1 MKFKRI
7 FLIVMD
13 SLGVGHA
20 EDAHKFNDEGSNTFY
35 HVNEAMKYLNI
46 PNLEKLGVGY
56 LDDYNG
62 INKPKD
68 FKGYI
73 GRLKERSNGK
83 DTMTGHWEMMGLYIE
98 KPFKTFTD
106 TGFPKE
112 LLDEFTRRTGKEIIG
127 NISASGTKIIEDL
140 GEEHMR
146 TGKLIIYTSADSVL
160 QIAAN
165 EATCPIDEL
174 YKYCE
179 IARDI
184 TMKDEW
190 KVGRIIAR
198 PFIGTSKD
206 NFKRTAR
213 RHDYALSPFDKTYM
227 NVLKDKGYDVVAV
240 GKINDIFNTEG
251 VTEAIK
257 TVSNV
262 DGMQKTIE
270 IAKNKDFN
278 GLCFVNLV
286 DFDAVYG
293 HRNDVDG
300 YANALSEFDAWL
312 ETFIKNLK
320 QNDILIITGD
330 HGCDPS
336 TKSTD
341 HSREYTP
348 MLIYGNNVKEGVNL
362 GVLDSFADI
371 SATVL
376 EYLGVDKGDTAG
388 CSFLSKVIK

>member
-140 GEEHMR
+140 GEEHMK

-262 DGMQKTIE
+262 DGMEKTIE

-286 DFDAVYG
+286 DFVMEYG
-293 HRNDVDG
+293 HRRDPIG
-300 YANALSEFDAWL
+300 YGKCIEEFDSYL
-312 ETFIKNLK
+312 GKLMGELN
-320 QNDILIITGD
+320 NDDLIILTAD
-330 HGCDPS
+330 HGNDPTMPGS
-336 TKSTD
+336 D
-341 HSREYTP
+341 HTREEVP
-348 MLIYGNNVKEGVNL
+348 LILYSKAFKQGKL
-362 GVLDSFADI
+362 
-371 SATVL
+371 L
-376 EYLGVDKGDTAG
+376 EKGDTFGNIGASIINNFNIEKPKNLLG
-388 CSFLSKVIK
+388 KSIL